1 MKIGVAGAGRMG
13 AFHAGV
19 LAAHPDVEA
28 VRIFDVDSAR
38 AESLAADIRATTA
51 PSAAELARWADALV
65 IAAAT
70 DAHAGLIHLAADA
83 GLPAFCE
90 KPIALD
96 LATTDAVLA
105 HVRASGIPL
114 QIGFQRRFD
123 EGYREARRTV
133 ASGDLGRLYIAR
145 LATHDPAPP
154 HEAYIASAGGIY
166 RDLHIHDFDAIRWC
180 TAQEVE
186 EVYASGSVCIDEMFA
201 RHDDHDTTVATLRL
215 TDGAL
220 AILSGTRHD
229 PRGYDVRMELFGSRD
244 SIAVG
249 WDRRTPLRSVEPDA
263 TPPAEEQYR
272 DFLDRFDAAYRA
284 EIDAFLRVA
293 RGEMASPCTGED
305 AREALRISLAA
316 TRSLREQRP
325 VRLTEI
331 A

>member
-13 AFHAGV
+13 AFHARV
-19 LAAHPDVEA
+19 AAAHPAVEA
-28 VRIFDVDSAR
+28 VRVFDVDSAR
-38 AESLAADIRATTA
+38 ADSLAADIGASTA
-51 PSAAELARWADALV
+51 PSAAELGRWADALL

-70 DAHAGLIHLAADA
+70 DAHAQLIHLAADA
-83 GLPAFCE
+83 GLPTFCE

-96 LATTDAVLA
+96 LATTDAVLE

-123 EGYREARRTV
+123 AGFREARRMV

-186 EVYASGSVCIDEMFA
+186 EVYASGSVCVDEMFA
-201 RHDDHDTTVATLRL
+201 RYDDYDTTVATLRL
-215 TDGAL
+215 ADGAL
-220 AILSGTRHD
+220 VILSGTRHD

-249 WDRRTPLRSVEPDA
+249 WDRRTPLRSVEPGVA
-263 TPPAEEQYR
+263 PAGETQYS

-284 EIDAFLRVA
+284 EFDAFLRVA
-293 RGEMASPCTGED
+293 RGEMPSPCTGED

-316 TRSLREQRP
+316 TLSLKEHRP
-325 VRLTEI
+325 VRLAEV